1 MASTREQREAAG
13 ICGAT
18 KRNGDPCRAIAG
30 TGTRHPGS
38 GACKFHGGNTPNH
51 DKAAIR
57 REVTKQMVML
67 GTPDDSVTALD
78 AMTSELYASSGHCG
92 FLRQQLNDM
101 SKDELGTP
109 YGQTVAAMYNAER
122 DRRVRIAKL
131 CIEAGVDEA
140 TIRLAEGQVALL
152 GNALARAADT
162 AGLSGTVRKRLG
174 AALRDELAAIE
185 AQPALTAGS

>member
-1 MASTREQREAAG
+1 M
-13 ICGAT
+13 CGA
-18 KRNGDPCRAIAG
+18 KKKNGDLCRAFAG
-30 TGTRHPGS
+30 QGTKHPGQ
-38 GACKFHGGNTPNH
+38 GACKWHGGNTPNH

-67 GTPDDSVTALD
+67 GTPDDSVTALQ

-101 SKDELGTP
+101 SKDELATP
-109 YGQTVAAMYNAER
+109 YGQTIAGMYNAER
-122 DRRVRIAKL
+122 DRRVRIAKM

-152 GNALARAADT
+152 GNALARAAEK

-174 AALRDELAAIE
+174 AALRDELATIE
-185 AQPALTAGS
+185 AKPQALPAGS